1 MPLVLVS
8 SDAVSSVSDSADSM
22 DASDSKSKAEA
33 SEETAATTGEES
45 VVESVLAV
53 FSTRTDAAIAL
64 VNTRPGTMMSAN
76 SIANFFVLSILVDWT
91 PMEGANAFAVANT

>member
-1 MPLVLVS
+1 MDFPTMPLVLVS
-8 SDAVSSVSDSADSM
+8 SGAVSSVSDSADSM
-22 DASDSKSKAEA
+22 DAKAEA